1 MDDFHEQLARL
12 ALARVGGA
20 GFCLAGGYAVQ
31 VHGILDRPSEDID
44 LFTTAEAAG
53 HFAQAVADVV
63 AAYREA
69 ELTVSILDEHAGFA
83 RLAVSDARSGAAS
96 KVELAIDW
104 RAHPPVILDIGPVL
118 HADDAVAN
126 KVNAL
131 NSRAQARDYIDVDA
145 DVRSGR
151 YSESDLLRL
160 AVEHDPGFQSELFAG
175 ALRAVRRLPQ
185 AEFTAYGLSTG
196 EATALA
202 ARMTEWA
209 DRIAGQ

>member
-1 MDDFHEQLARL
+1 MDDFHERLARL
-12 ALARVGGA
+12 ALARIGGA
-20 GFCLAGGYAVQ
+20 GFCLAGGYAVR

-53 HFAQAVADVV
+53 QFARSVADVV
-63 AAYREA
+63 PAYREA

-118 HADDAVAN
+118 HADGAVAN

-131 NSRAQARDYIDVDA
+131 NSRAQARYYIDVDA
-145 DVRSGR
+145 AVRSGATR
-151 YSESDLLRL
+151 SRTSCDWPSSTIPVSSLKCSP
-160 AVEHDPGFQSELFAG
+160 EHCGPSGGCRTPSS
-175 ALRAVRRLPQ
+175 RH
-185 AEFTAYGLSTG
+185 TACPW
-196 EATALA
+196 
-202 ARMTEWA
+202 ARPA
-209 DRIAGQ
+209 HSRCA